1 MSCKYPLS
9 IVVME
14 LSVQLRKNDLD
25 LDLGWVPRAQ
35 NTEADALTNEE
46 FSGFDPGKRIE
57 VNFEELK
64 FLIMDK
70 MMGRAAELDSDI
82 RLAKSSKEAKG
93 DRPEES
99 CPKRRRGQTRWED
112 PW

>member
-1 MSCKYPLS
+1 M
-9 IVVME
+9 
-14 LSVQLRKNDLD
+14 D

-70 MMGRAAELDSDI
+70 MMVRRFSEANGDSLLYLLRASFSFF
-82 RLAKSSKEAKG
+82 AKM
-93 DRPEES
+93 
-99 CPKRRRGQTRWED
+99 
-112 PW
+112 

>member
-14 LSVQLRKNDLD
+14 LSVQLRKYDLD

-46 FSGFDPGKRIE
+46 FSGFDPGK
-57 VNFEELK
+57 
-64 FLIMDK
+64 
-70 MMGRAAELDSDI
+70 G
-82 RLAKSSKEAKG
+82 
-93 DRPEES
+93 
-99 CPKRRRGQTRWED
+99 
-112 PW
+112 